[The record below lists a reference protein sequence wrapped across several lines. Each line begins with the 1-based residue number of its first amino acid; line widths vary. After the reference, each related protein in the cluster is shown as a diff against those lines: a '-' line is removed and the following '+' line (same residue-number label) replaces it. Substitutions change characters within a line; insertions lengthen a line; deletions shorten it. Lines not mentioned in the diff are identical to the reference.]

1 MPVLGLAIFL
11 PPGRAAATDT
21 SSMLEGAVRPRLE
34 KMDSHD
40 PDVSVSAD
48 PDRLFRLSDL
58 GVQIPDIGVQI
69 ADMGVQI
76 EPI

>member
-1 MPVLGLAIFL
+1 MLDG
-11 PPGRAAATDT
+11 AAR
-21 SSMLEGAVRPRLE
+21 LRLE

-40 PDVSVSAD
+40 PDVSVSAA

>member
-1 MPVLGLAIFL
+1 
-11 PPGRAAATDT
+11 
-21 SSMLEGAVRPRLE
+21 MLDGAVRPRLE

-40 PDVSVSAD
+40 PDVSVSAA

-58 GVQIPDIGVQI
+58 SVQIPDIGVQI

-76 EPI
+76 EPIQVFRLERDAHLWLLTVAKG